1 MSAAKRPQFWAD
13 LGPDGRVALALVLDG
28 EELTVI
34 YLQPAVAAALG
45 NRLLD
50 LAEAARW

>member
-1 MSAAKRPQFWAD
+1 MSAVRPHLRAD
-13 LGPDGRVALALVLDG
+13 LEDGHVAMALVLDG
-28 EELTVI
+28 LELSVI
-34 YLQPAVAAALG
+34 YLRPPAAAALG